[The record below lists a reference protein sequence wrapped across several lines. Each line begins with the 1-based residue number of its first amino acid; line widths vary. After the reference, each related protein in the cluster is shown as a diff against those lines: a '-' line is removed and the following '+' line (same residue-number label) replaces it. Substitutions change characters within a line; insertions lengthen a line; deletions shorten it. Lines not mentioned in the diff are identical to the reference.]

1 MIESY
6 LLGIATGFF
15 IGVAVALVP
24 EMARKCKREYIEL
37 KRRTK

>member
-15 IGVAVALVP
+15 IGVAVAIVP
-24 EMARKCKREYIEL
+24 EMARKCKREYIV

>member
-24 EMARKCKREYIEL
+24 EMVRKCKREFVDITRR
-37 KRRTK
+37 KR